1 MRDFHQK
8 MTFFSLMLVVLS
20 ILGMDKVCAEEG
32 QHEPP
37 SLMVSG
43 EGRVELVPDKAIVNL
58 SVETAGKN
66 LEDVQ
71 DDNRKKMKRVMGRLE
86 KLGIKKEHIQTSSL
100 AVTPQ
105 YPPRPRRQS
114 NPPAIPYIPKIIGY
128 TVSHSLA
135 VKVLDLEI
143 VGRVVDGA
151 LQAGANRFSHISW
164 TLQDNRPAKL
174 KALKSAAQKAREKA
188 KALAQALDVQ
198 LVQLLA
204 VTEGVGERIPQ
215 RSTRGRAMMSMAME
229 DGGSVPVAA
238 GELTIRATVTLMYEI
253 GNP

>member
-1 MRDFHQK
+1 MSNFLQRL
-8 MTFFSLMLVVLS
+8 TYFSIILS
-20 ILGMDKVCAEEG
+20 TLCLLGIDKVWAGEDH
-32 QHEPP
+32 HESP

-43 EGRVELVPDKAIVNL
+43 EGRVELAPDKAIVHL
-58 SVETAGKN
+58 SVETAGDT

-71 DDNRKKMKRVMGRLE
+71 GDNRKRMKLVMGRLE
-86 KLGIKKEHIQTSSL
+86 KLGIKKEYIQTSSL

-114 NPPAIPYIPKIIGY
+114 SSPAIPYVPKIIGY
-128 TVSHSLA
+128 RVSHSLA
-135 VKVLDLEI
+135 VEVLDLKI
-143 VGRVVDGA
+143 VGRVVDSA

-164 TLQDNRPAKL
+164 ALQDNRPVKL
-174 KALKSAAQKAREKA
+174 KALKIAAQKAREKA